1 MKIRGTVIG
10 LVLLLSVLAGVWTRV
25 PVLSP
30 TAAAQTTWPV
40 RGWLIVDF
48 KRVPKLGETPEW
60 QVLWSD
66 GSRGRWSR
74 EGCTEYSGPRPDA
87 AILRISSTSY
97 SKASEKP
104 DTTQVWEAFALVG
117 GRTDEDLRNVERYV
131 AACYSHVDLYRIEEE
146 LR

>member
-1 MKIRGTVIG
+1 MKIRGTAIG
-10 LVLLLSVLAGVWTRV
+10 LVLLLSVLAGFWVG
-25 PVLSP
+25 VL
-30 TAAAQTTWPV
+30 ALRQTTAQQTWSS

-131 AACYSHVDLYRIEEE
+131 AACYSHVDLYRIEAD
-146 LR
+146 RP